1 MRIHLGSKNQ
11 VKLKALKEIIVNYDF
26 LSKAKVFGLAVDSGV
41 SEQPKSIKETISGA
55 KNRSRKVFLNSDLSF
70 GLEDGLM
77 KVPYTK
83 TAYMNVCA
91 CAIYDGKRFYIGLSS
106 AYEYPAEVID
116 LVFNESLD
124 INQAF
129 HKLGLT
135 KNPKI
140 GSAQGAIGI
149 LSDNFLNRKEYTKQ
163 AIISAL
169 IYVKYR
175 NKS

>member
-1 MRIHLGSKNQ
+1 MKIHLGSQNQ
-11 VKLKALKEIIVNYDF
+11 VKLKALKEIILNYDF
-26 LSKAKVFGLAVDSGV
+26 LSKAEVFGLAVDSGV
-41 SEQPKSIKETISGA
+41 SEQPKSIEETISGA
-55 KNRSRKVFLNSDLSF
+55 KNRCRKVFLNSDLSF

-83 TAYMNVCA
+83 TGYMNVCV
-91 CAIYDGKRFYIGLSS
+91 CAIYNGERFYIGLSS

-116 LVFNESLD
+116 LVFNKSLD

-129 HKLGLT
+129 YKLALT

-140 GSAQGAIGI
+140 GSAQGAIGV
-149 LSDNFLNRKEYTKQ
+149 LSDSFLNRKEYTKQ

-175 NKS
+175 N